1 MPGAEQISR
10 RIKLRQLNV
19 LMAVSRLGS
28 MAKAAEHLAVS
39 QPVVSKAISD
49 LEGLLRVRLLDRGP
63 YGVEPTPHGRALL
76 RRCAGIFAELRTSV
90 SELEFLSNPDAGE
103 LRIGCEETLATG
115 LLPALIERLCR
126 RHPRLTYEIVIA
138 DPKTLR
144 ERDLRG
150 RNVEVAVMRTEASE
164 HDAAFEIKVLYHDR
178 LRVVAG
184 SKNPWAR
191 RRKITLVDLVNER
204 WCLPPADHP
213 VGAMVL
219 EAFRLSGLQ
228 PPTRSVTVASAQ
240 CTSNLVAKGLFLGVH
255 GRMFLRFN
263 PPSVRLMVLPVE
275 LPNSAS
281 PVSAVTLTGRTLSP
295 PAELFIKCAQEVTQK
310 LADNEQYG
318 PSQNVGP
325 RRTSAARS

>member
-19 LMAVSRLGS
+19 LMAVSRFGS
-28 MAKAAEHLAVS
+28 MAKAAEHLTVS

-49 LEGLLRVRLLDRGP
+49 LEGLLQVRLLDRGP

-76 RRCAGIFAELRTSV
+76 KRCAGIFAELRTSV

-103 LRIGCEETLATG
+103 LRVGCEETLATG
-115 LLPALIERLCR
+115 LLPALIDWLSR

-150 RNVEVAVMRTEASE
+150 RNVEVAIMRTGISD
-164 HDAAFEIKVLYHDR
+164 HDAAFDTKLLYHDR
-178 LRVVAG
+178 LWVVAG
-184 SKNPWAR
+184 SKSPWAR
-191 RRKITLVDLVNER
+191 RRKIALVDLIKER

-213 VGAMVL
+213 VGAMVM

-228 PPTRSVTVASAQ
+228 PPSRSVTVASAQ
-240 CTSNLVAKGLFLGVH
+240 CTSNLIAKGLFLGVH

-263 PPSVRLMVLPVE
+263 PPSVRLVVLPIE

-281 PVSAVTLTGRTLSP
+281 PVSAVTLAGRTLSP
-295 PAELFIKCAQEVTQK
+295 PAELFVTCAQEVTK
-310 LADNEQYG
+310 GLAE
-318 PSQNVGP
+318 
-325 RRTSAARS
+325 SAK